1 MQRLI
6 DLFFDVPA
14 AWALGAVVFLTCAE
28 ASLFFGFVIPG
39 EIAVVLGGVLA
50 SRGTVKLESAV
61 AAAVGGNRAEAP
73 RPALQRRAVGHWKG
87 VTQERRPGSPGTAY
101 LQSVR
106 PICAKGTAYA
116 KDPADD

>member
-1 MQRLI
+1 MARPLR
-6 DLFFDVPA
+6 V
-14 AWALGAVVFLTCAE
+14 AVVGGLYH
-28 ASLFFGFVIPG
+28 VIVRGNDRRNVFRDDPDRSRYLSRLALYR
-39 EIAVVLGGVLA
+39 EKFSFRVLA
-50 SRGTVKLESAV
+50 YC
-61 AAAVGGNRAEAP
+61 
-73 RPALQRRAVGHWKG
+73 WKA